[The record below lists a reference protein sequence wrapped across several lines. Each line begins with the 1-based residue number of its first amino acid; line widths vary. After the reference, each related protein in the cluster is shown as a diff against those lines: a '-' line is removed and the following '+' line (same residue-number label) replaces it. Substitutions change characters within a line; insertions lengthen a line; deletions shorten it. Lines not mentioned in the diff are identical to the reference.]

1 MSGSPRNPTIVA
13 GGTGHSDYSN
23 ARKSLRQERYLY
35 QQQTTN
41 NHQPIMSYPHT
52 QQAPMHQPATRR
64 EEEETRIDLR
74 QVDWPHPSCY
84 HARTPTTQHDPRRK
98 HSAVPFEEGARQ
110 MIMMFLMNPAAFVVC
125 LLVGAGFLEGYD
137 RYYGQEPNGWL
148 GLGVIVGAYLLA
160 ARYLPWWT
168 RPLLLWRW
176 WRSPKQP
183 QPLLSPA
190 PLAPPRPPIVSP
202 SPAPPMHAKQRPAR
216 FCTNCG
222 GSVAIGDK
230 YCATCGCA
238 ITRR

>member
-1 MSGSPRNPTIVA
+1 
-13 GGTGHSDYSN
+13 
-23 ARKSLRQERYLY
+23 
-35 QQQTTN
+35 
-41 NHQPIMSYPHT
+41 MSYPHT
-52 QQAPMHQPATRR
+52 QQSPMHQPATNQEGMKSKRWSDRGGLTRSAVVAIVRAHQEHSSSQRTRSRR
-64 EEEETRIDLR
+64 N
-74 QVDWPHPSCY
+74 
-84 HARTPTTQHDPRRK
+84 
-98 HSAVPFEEGARQ
+98 VPFEAGVRQ

-148 GLGVIVGAYLLA
+148 ALGVIVGAYLLA

-168 RPLLLWRW
+168 SPLLLWRW